1 MDRGAWQ
8 ATVHGVSKNQTR
20 LKQLGTHNF
29 ANQLFL
35 PATAVQRGS
44 GQEGIAVTL
53 LACHLFV
60 KVF

>member
-8 ATVHGVSKNQTR
+8 ATVHGISKNQTR
-20 LKQLGTHNF
+20 LKQFGTHNF
-29 ANQLFL
+29 ANLFL
-35 PATAVQRGS
+35 PAIAVQRGR

-53 LACHLFV
+53 LSCHLFV